1 MIEMTLHAVT
11 VRCETLPEALSL
23 LDRWARM
30 GEITLPPAPREV
42 NPAGTYEPPFPDFLR
57 RAYEETI
64 AAAGAAVAP
73 APPTKRRARGTLPEK
88 ECAVCGDPFTSP
100 SPRTVTCERHRMKPG
115 QKLADVQKAYA
126 RERAAKTA
134 AKPAPDRAAAKG
146 LLARPPIKPNEPTK
160 PCSACGDKTRAA
172 DLDAKGRCRDCQ
184 PIGGKS

>member
-11 VRCETLPEALSL
+11 VRCESLPEALSL

-30 GEITLPPAPREV
+30 GEITLPPAPREAATRQV
-42 NPAGTYEPPFPDFLR
+42 TTTTTFSAPPELLPCGPKPSAAPKHKAPGAGTEMQPCGVCDELFDRPVGSRLVTCKSHR
-57 RAYEETI
+57 LK
-64 AAAGAAVAP
+64 AGQSLP
-73 APPTKRRARGTLPEK
+73 AERKRFQDAKAKAMPK
-88 ECAVCGDPFTSP
+88 P
-100 SPRTVTCERHRMKPG
+100 SP
-115 QKLADVQKAYA
+115 
-126 RERAAKTA
+126 
-134 AKPAPDRAAAKG
+134 KPAPDRAAAKG